1 MLNRGIRIVRAGLE
15 GGKIVGTYGKP
26 ALEKSANLTAQ
37 VRIHLLFT
45 EKALTSIAE
54 IWQASS
60 WGAQNPILAT
70 CAVVGTTGAV
80 VLAVPGLVTAPV
92 LSSMGFT
99 IGGIQAGSAAA
110 AAHSWIGNIAP
121 GSAMAVGQSAGA
133 GGSGLVVVNGAAQ
146 LGGAAMTVG
155 SASLAWVKAKL

>member
-1 MLNRGIRIVRAGLE
+1 MAFRNLSPEDVISRGTRIVRTGLE

-26 ALEKSANLTAQ
+26 ALEESAKLTAQ
-37 VRIHLLFT
+37 
-45 EKALTSIAE
+45 AAN
-54 IWQASS
+54 
-60 WGAQNPILAT
+60 WGARNPILAT
-70 CAVVGTTGAV
+70 CAVVGTTGV
-80 VLAVPGLVTAPV
+80 VVIAVPGLVTAPV

-99 IGGIQAGSAAA
+99 SGGIQAGSTAA
-110 AAHSWIGNIAP
+110 AAHSWIGNFAA
-121 GSAMAVGQSAGA
+121 GSSMAIGQSAGT